1 MFFAIWKKEML
12 DEAKKSRLQRKQTR
26 NRRREIFF
34 KLKNEG
40 QLWKYYV
47 PIKHRKQK
55 KAGEDET
62 GRKRVAVAKIKTW
75 TVNK

>member
-26 NRRREIFF
+26 NRRREIKIFS
-34 KLKNEG
+34 LNKNEG
-40 QLWKYYV
+40 QLLYYV
-47 PIKHRKQK
+47 YKHRKQK